1 MTLLVTSVNTYRVQ
15 GGCTHSPLDEF
26 FYYSRTTRAI
36 EMKLW
41 SSEQNLSIS
50 LGRSSS
56 QSHPSVASVRVLW
69 RKQIFMVWP
78 VSTTYV
84 IITICYSLWAIH
96 SKQSLTHI
104 SWIKRR
110 DVSDYLF
117 SYTRIR
123 FLHQKKD
130 EYYGE
135 DISWYYSC

>member
-1 MTLLVTSVNTYRVQ
+1 MTLLVTSVNTYKVQ
-15 GGCTHSPLDEF
+15 RGCTHSPLDEF
-26 FYYSRTTRAI
+26 FHYSRTTRAI

-41 SSEQNLSIS
+41 SSEQNVSIS
-50 LGRSSS
+50 LGRWR
-56 QSHPSVASVRVLW
+56 PSVASVRVLW
-69 RKQIFMVWP
+69 RKEIFMAWP
-78 VSTTYV
+78 ISTTYV

-104 SWIKRR
+104 SCIKHR
-110 DVSDYLF
+110 DASDYLF

-135 DISWYYSC
+135 DISRYYSC